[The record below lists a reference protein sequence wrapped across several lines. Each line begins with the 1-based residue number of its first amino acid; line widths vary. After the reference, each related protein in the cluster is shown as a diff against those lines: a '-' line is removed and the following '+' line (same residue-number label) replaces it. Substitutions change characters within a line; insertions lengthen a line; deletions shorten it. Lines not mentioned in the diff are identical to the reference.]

1 MKYHSIFTED
11 IYVNSRQDAY
21 KAIMRFCDYC
31 KKDSIEQY
39 HCSGYHASICQKV
52 KDQIRQDW
60 SKYVGDKSD
69 D

>member
-1 MKYHSIFTED
+1 MKYHSIFTKD
-11 IYVNSRQDAY
+11 IYVNSRRDAY

-52 KDQIRQDW
+52 KDQIQQDW
-60 SKYVGDKSD
+60 SKYVGDKSND
-69 D
+69 